1 MDNKKEM
8 ADYICKYILNLN
20 PNEVNILSGS
30 IISNK
35 TEKVITN
42 ILNKKGSGPHGYN
55 ARFYQ
60 NVSIFFFQ
68 QSQYYLDTKLE
79 IQKKK
84 REENCWLMSLM
95 NID

>member
-60 NVSIFFFQ
+60 NVSSFFFFQ

-84 REENCWLMSLM
+84 VKKIVGSCL
-95 NID
+95 

>member
-60 NVSIFFFQ
+60 NVSSFFF
-68 QSQYYLDTKLE
+68 STKPVLP
-79 IQKKK
+79 
-84 REENCWLMSLM
+84 
-95 NID
+95 